1 MSAPVSDLAFRLKIR
16 RKELGLSQIKLARRL
31 GVSQSAIAL
40 LESGRNQT
48 TTKIFEL
55 AEALE
60 TTPNWLLKGEIAAS
74 QYSVVGNQFKVNQ
87 NDYFGN
93 DSSEIGLKYSLLKK
107 HNLDTKYL
115 NFHSI
120 TDNSM
125 SPTLN
130 IRDSILYITNSN
142 QPIENQIFLILRNS
156 QVICRRLV
164 LGFDNHWIYRC
175 DNQDKI
181 QYADQY
187 MRQED
192 KILGRVCFTAGF
204 I

>member
-1 MSAPVSDLAFRLKIR
+1 MSAPVSDLAFRLKTR

-31 GVSQSAIAL
+31 GISQSAIAL

-60 TTPNWLLKGEIAAS
+60 TTPNWLLKGEIATS

-130 IRDSILYITNSN
+130 TS
-142 QPIENQIFLILRNS
+142 
-156 QVICRRLV
+156 
-164 LGFDNHWIYRC
+164 
-175 DNQDKI
+175 
-181 QYADQY
+181 
-187 MRQED
+187 
-192 KILGRVCFTAGF
+192 
-204 I
+204 